1 MKGGRYRVAGKR
13 VLVTGASS
21 GIGRALAIELGRRG
35 AQLVLSARRT
45 ELLEQVATEVTREGG
60 LAPVIAPADLSVPG
74 QATELAS
81 IAGEVDVLVN
91 NAGVGI
97 AGTQWIVGDR
107 DEARELFEINYW
119 SALALVRSLVPDMRK
134 RGSGLIV
141 NIASLGTAV
150 PLPLIGHYE
159 ASKAAIQLSSEVLRS
174 ELRGSGVRVLLV
186 QPSFVD
192 TPMIEPARTHRSLK
206 RPLRLYRPVSAEGLA
221 RTTARALEN
230 GRRRVVYPGLFTP
243 AATVPMIGRLAAR
256 IAADKHAADEQ
267 ELIGSPNYV
276 KAASQ

>member
-1 MKGGRYRVAGKR
+1 MKGVRNRVAGKR

-45 ELLEQVATEVTREGG
+45 GLLEQVATEITREG
-60 LAPVIAPADLSVPG
+60 APPPVIVPADLSVPG

-91 NAGVGI
+91 NAGIAI

-141 NIASLGTAV
+141 NMASLGVAV

-159 ASKAAIQLSSEVLRS
+159 ASKAAMQLSSEVLRN

-192 TPMIEPARTHRSLK
+192 TPMIEPARTQRSLK
-206 RPLRLYRPVSAEGLA
+206 RFLRLYRPVSAEGLA

-230 GRRRVVYPGLFTP
+230 GRRRVVYPRLFTP

-256 IAADKHAADEQ
+256 VAADKHAGDEQ
-267 ELIGSPNYV
+267 KLIGSADYV
-276 KAASQ
+276 KATSP